1 MRTVFACL
9 FCVLIPSLVP
19 AATGYYVHNLVA
31 DTAGVADFTDPNLVN
46 AWGLVASATSP
57 FWTCDAGTGLST
69 VYAVSN
75 SPTAAPMGTPNANVK
90 PTVPG
95 PGSNP
100 NGTCTGIVA
109 NGNAN
114 AFLFSSPTVTTPRPA
129 SFIFATE
136 EGTIDAW
143 ASAIDAAHA
152 IVLVDNSKTASYK
165 GLAIVTAP
173 TPMLYAA
180 NFKTG
185 AIDVFDTDYKP
196 VTLAAGAF
204 TDPTLPAG
212 YAPFNIWNLGG
223 TLYVT
228 YAKQNEDKDEEVI
241 GTGNGLLD
249 AYDANGKFLKRLV
262 SNGVGIVQSPLN
274 APWGMAIAPATF
286 GKFAND
292 ILVGNF
298 GDGKINAF
306 DPNTDQWMGALQ
318 DGDGKD
324 IVIAGLWGLY
334 VGNGANGGDKD
345 TLYFTAGPGGEMHG
359 LLGSIQ
365 ANPNV
370 AAADVTNAAQ
380 PTAGI
385 AANTYVTIKGTNL
398 AATRRLWK
406 TSDFEDNKLPSS
418 LDDVTVTLNG
428 EKAYIYYISP
438 VQINILTPADL
449 TLSGPIQ
456 VQVSNHGLTSAT
468 LSATASATAP
478 AFFLPDGTHIAA
490 THGNGSLI
498 GTTGTATP
506 AAPGETI
513 VLYGNGFGA
522 TNPPAP
528 NGQIIST
535 PAQLVT
541 MPTILVNNTAA
552 KVVYAGLTGTGLY
565 QFNVTLP
572 STLPDGD
579 VPVVAQV
586 GGVNTPAGASIQVK
600 NP

>member
-1 MRTVFACL
+1 MRTALLRLTCAFVP
-9 FCVLIPSLVP
+9 VLLP

-69 VYAVSN
+69 VYTVSN
-75 SPTAAPMGTPNANVK
+75 SATAVPMGTPNANVK

-95 PGSNP
+95 PGSNL

-109 NGNAN
+109 NGNTS
-114 AFLFSSPTVTTPRPA
+114 AFMFNSATVTTPRAA

-143 ASAIDAAHA
+143 SSGVDAAHA
-152 IVLVDNSKTASYK
+152 LVLVDNSATAVYK
-165 GLAIVTAP
+165 GLAIVTSP

-196 VTLAAGAF
+196 VTLDAGAF

-212 YAPFNIWNLGG
+212 YAPFNIWNING

-228 YAKQNEDKDEEVI
+228 YAKQDADKRFDVP
-241 GTGNGLLD
+241 GLGNGLLD

-262 SNGVGIVQSPLN
+262 SNGVGIIQSPLN
-274 APWGMAIAPATF
+274 SPWGVALAPATF
-286 GKFAND
+286 GKFAGML
-292 ILVGNF
+292 LVGNF

-306 DPNTDQWMGALQ
+306 DPNTGIGMGALQ
-318 DGDGKD
+318 DDAGQD
-324 IVIAGLWGLY
+324 IVIPGLWGLY
-334 VGNGANGGDKD
+334 FGNGANGGDKD
-345 TLYFTAGPGGEMHG
+345 ALYFAAGPGGQMHG

-370 AAADVTNAAQ
+370 SADNVTNAAQ

-385 AANTYVTIKGTNL
+385 TANAYITIKGTNL

-406 TSDFEDNKLPSS
+406 TADFVDDKLPAS
-418 LDDVTVTLNG
+418 LDGVSVTLNG
-428 EKAYIYYISP
+428 QPAFIYYISP
-438 VQINILTPADL
+438 VQINLLTPTDL
-449 TLSGPIQ
+449 TLSGP
-456 VQVSNHGLTSAT
+456 VEVEVSNNGLTSASVT
-468 LSATASATAP
+468 VTASALAP
-478 AFFLPDGTHIAA
+478 AFFLPDGTHVAA
-490 THGNGSLI
+490 THADGALI
-498 GTTGTATP
+498 GTTGSATP

-522 TNPPAP
+522 TSPPAP
-528 NGQIIST
+528 NGQILTT
-535 PAQLVT
+535 PAPLVAT
-541 MPTILVNNTAA
+541 PTILIGGMAA
-552 KVVYAGLTGTGLY
+552 QVVFAGLTGTGLY
-565 QFNVTLP
+565 QFNVMLP
-572 STLPDGD
+572 SPMPDGD
-579 VPVVAQV
+579 APVVAQT
-586 GGVNTPAGASIQVK
+586 GGASTPAGASVQVK